1 MTLII
6 VSLSPHEYKKLVF
19 VHKYSFLITKLTIL
33 SVEATLV
40 YVKSST
46 ENLDLN
52 RPTYMYI
59 VSVSYN
65 YPSSSSPCNNPKCIS
80 MSDNS
85 TT

>member
-1 MTLII
+1 
-6 VSLSPHEYKKLVF
+6 
-19 VHKYSFLITKLTIL
+19 LITKLTIL

-85 TT
+85 TTKFSKYAIDINNYSVILYLTQRN